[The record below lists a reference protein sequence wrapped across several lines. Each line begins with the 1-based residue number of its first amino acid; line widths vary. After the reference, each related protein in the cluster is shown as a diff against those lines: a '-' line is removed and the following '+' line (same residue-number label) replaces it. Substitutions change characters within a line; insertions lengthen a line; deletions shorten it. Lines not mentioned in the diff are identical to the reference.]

1 MEERRIVPTFYRTM
15 WLNLDEA
22 QTLLASAPERFTPA
36 AADISALPILT
47 RPNPDERMVRFQL
60 TESPVMA
67 PKLQVNYPETRCY
80 TGFDDPTAFLKCD
93 LTPLGVS
100 CPGLFQ

>member
-1 MEERRIVPTFYRTM
+1 
-15 WLNLDEA
+15 
-22 QTLLASAPERFTPA
+22 
-36 AADISALPILT
+36 
-47 RPNPDERMVRFQL
+47 MVRFRL

-67 PKLQVNYPETRCY
+67 PELQAKYPETRCY
-80 TGFDDPTAFLKCD
+80 TGYGLDDPTAFLKCD